1 MKLKYAIILTIATA
15 IFTTP
20 KANANILFDIYAG
33 ANIGAG
39 GQTIFTE
46 DEDISKSAES
56 YGAVLGIDIPILRF
70 ELEYNYLDSEKAQ
83 FNMGMFNLYAKMPTT
98 IIQPYIGVGA
108 GTTFSSKIFEE
119 DLNESVAYQGML
131 GVTFGLPVIPI
142 KLDAEARAL
151 YIPNVYE
158 ANETK
163 SDLLNYDL
171 RLKLRYIF

>member
-1 MKLKYAIILTIATA
+1 
-15 IFTTP
+15 
-20 KANANILFDIYAG
+20 
-33 ANIGAG
+33 
-39 GQTIFTE
+39 
-46 DEDISKSAES
+46 
-56 YGAVLGIDIPILRF
+56 
-70 ELEYNYLDSEKAQ
+70 
-83 FNMGMFNLYAKMPTT
+83 MGMFNLYAKMPTT

-108 GTTFSSKIFEE
+108 GTTFSSKMFEE